1 MKLNGQHKQVY
12 DYLKTHGRATI
23 REIRDNTF
31 PSVQKPCMRISEIN
45 RMYKDFTGDKEAEM
59 IGNAGKNKSRE
70 VIKTIVQELPEKP
83 LPVIPDTSG
92 PRTTVAL
99 NY

>member
-12 DYLKTHGRATI
+12 DYLKANGRATI

-45 RMYKDFTGDKEAEM
+45 RRSQEELGYNL

-70 VIKTIVQELPEKP
+70 VIKTIIQELPERKIEHYKIVDINGTP
-83 LPVIPDTSG
+83 TAVLV
-92 PRTTVAL
+92 
-99 NY
+99 